1 MKNEEQKAKTYWDSQ
16 SYAFNGLKLIIRN
29 ERNFRLQII
38 FAFLVFIAGVVLDI
52 SHSDWVA
59 VGLLVAMVLVTEAT
73 NSVIE
78 ALADTISKDYR
89 VNIKYAKDVSAGCVL
104 ISSILSAIAGTIIF
118 APYLIVKIGEILEKM
133 V

>member
-38 FAFLVFIAGVVLDI
+38 FAFLVFIAGLVLDI
-52 SHSDWVA
+52 NHSDWVA

>member
-1 MKNEEQKAKTYWDSQ
+1 MQILSVLIV
-16 SYAFNGLKLIIRN
+16 GL
-29 ERNFRLQII
+29 
-38 FAFLVFIAGVVLDI
+38 VLDI
-52 SHSDWVA
+52 DHSDWVA

-78 ALADTISKDYR
+78 ALADTISKEYK

-118 APYLIVKIGEILEKM
+118 APYLIVEIGKILEKM

>member
-1 MKNEEQKAKTYWDSQ
+1 MDKIKNKKNKARTYWESQ

-38 FAFLVFIAGVVLDI
+38 FAVFVLAAGLILDI
-52 SHSDWVA
+52 SHQDWVA
-59 VGLLVAMVLVTEAT
+59 VGLLIAIVLITEAY

-78 ALADTISKDYR
+78 ALCDTISREYK

-104 ISSILSAIAGTIIF
+104 MGAILSAIAGTIIF
-118 APYLIVKIGEILEKM
+118 APYIIQWVRP
-133 V
+133 

>member
-1 MKNEEQKAKTYWDSQ
+1 MKNKTHTAKTYWDSQ
-16 SYAFNGLKLIIRN
+16 SYALTGLKLIIRN
-29 ERNFRLQII
+29 ERNFRIQIV
-38 FAFLVFIAGVVLDI
+38 FAFLVLIAGLILDI

-78 ALADTISKDYR
+78 ALCDTISKEYR

-104 ISSILSAIAGTIIF
+104 ISAILSTIAGTIIF
-118 APYLIVKIGEILEKM
+118 APYLIVEIGKILEKM

>member
-1 MKNEEQKAKTYWDSQ
+1 MKNHENKAKTYWDSQ
-16 SYAFNGLKLIIRN
+16 SYAFNGLKLIVRN
-29 ERNFRLQII
+29 ERNFRLQMI
-38 FAFLVFIAGVVLDI
+38 FAAFVLIAGIVFDI

-59 VGLLVAMVLVTEAT
+59 VGLLVAMVLITEAY

-78 ALADTISKDYR
+78 ALCDTISKEYR

-104 ISSILSAIAGTIIF
+104 ISAILSATAGTIIF
-118 APYLIVKIGEILEKM
+118 APYVINWARDIIEKM

>member
-1 MKNEEQKAKTYWDSQ
+1 MKNEKHKAKTYWDSQ
-16 SYAFNGLKLIIRN
+16 SYAFNGLRLIIRN

-38 FAFLVFIAGVVLDI
+38 FAFFVLIVGLVLDI
-52 SHSDWVA
+52 DHSDWVA

-78 ALADTISKDYR
+78 ALADTISKEYK

>member
-1 MKNEEQKAKTYWDSQ
+1 MDNIKNKKNKARTYWESQ

-38 FAFLVFIAGVVLDI
+38 FAVFVLAAGLILDI
-52 SHSDWVA
+52 SHQDWVA
-59 VGLLVAMVLVTEAT
+59 VGLLIAIVLITEAY

-78 ALADTISKDYR
+78 ALCDTISREYK
-89 VNIKYAKDVSAGCVL
+89 VNIKYAKDVSAGAVL
-104 ISSILSAIAGTIIF
+104 ISALVSIITG
-118 APYLIVKIGEILEKM
+118 LIVFLPYIIEVVKNIL

>member
-1 MKNEEQKAKTYWDSQ
+1 MDNIKNKKNKARTYWESQ

-38 FAFLVFIAGVVLDI
+38 FAVFVLAAGLILDI
-52 SHSDWVA
+52 SHQDWVA
-59 VGLLVAMVLVTEAT
+59 VGLLIAIVLITEAY

-78 ALADTISKDYR
+78 ALCDTISREYK

-104 ISSILSAIAGTIIF
+104 MGAILSAIAGTIIF
-118 APYLIVKIGEILEKM
+118 APYIIQWVRP
-133 V
+133 

>member
-38 FAFLVFIAGVVLDI
+38 FAFLVLIAGLILDI
-52 SHSDWVA
+52 NHSDWIA

-104 ISSILSAIAGTIIF
+104 ISSILSAVAGTIIF
-118 APYLIVKIGEILEKM
+118 APYLIVEIGKILEKM